1 MPDQQISGGLLSG
14 NLVDNFLTAKMNNDS
29 RILNFPIQLLQDA
42 PNMESV
48 CCNIV
53 DYATFSHGRNLNGTG
68 LHKMK
73 SAAKFLGIKLGSPE
87 NSMVNGMRL
96 HEKIPLKSPMSGI
109 SVKVLF
115 EFLHGSPSNEEIA
128 YLAAHLAL
136 KSIVGKKS
144 YSRVTKEFLLCRMAG
159 FVSPKDMP
167 ELPEY
172 LKKYFLRWHF
182 DKLKCELTDRYG
194 WLTYGRYT
202 RGFFVSRELTL
213 KKLIKN
219 VEMKRQKFRK
229 EQQKKAQAAALS
241 EVLKELENSPTP

>member
-1 MPDQQISGGLLSG
+1 
-14 NLVDNFLTAKMNNDS
+14 MNNDS
-29 RILNFPIQLLQDA
+29 RILNFPIQLLQAA
-42 PNMESV
+42 PNMQSV
-48 CCNIV
+48 CCNII
-53 DYATFSHGRNLNGTG
+53 DYATFGHGRNLNGTG

-73 SAAKFLGIKLGSPE
+73 SAAEFLGIKLGSPE
-87 NSMVNGMRL
+87 DSMVNGMWL

-109 SVKVLF
+109 STKVLF

-128 YLAAHLAL
+128 YLVAHLAL

-213 KKLIKN
+213 KELIKN